1 LNSALAKLNASLS
14 QTLFVRQR
22 RGRIVL
28 QEAPVKTSK
37 LLVALFLTSTIPLGA
52 QTFEHRVLATNRTS
66 TMEKELNDSAKAGF
80 RLQSAMGGQ
89 RLLAGDEVAVVMS
102 RPAGET
108 TERYRYRV
116 LAANKTST
124 MQRELQAAADDGYEY
139 RTQTVFNTAYGGKEV
154 VVILERELGSV
165 EPRSEYL
172 LLATNRTSTMDK
184 ELSES
189 GSRGFEV
196 LGLTVGQ
203 TAFGGNEL
211 IVILRRPRGT
221 K

>member
-1 LNSALAKLNASLS
+1 M
-14 QTLFVRQR
+14 
-22 RGRIVL
+22 
-28 QEAPVKTSK
+28 KTSK

-52 QTFEHRVLATNRTS
+52 ETFEHRVLATNRTS
-66 TMEKELNDSAKAGF
+66 TMEKELNDSAKSGF

-154 VVILERELGSV
+154 VVILERELGSA

-184 ELSES
+184 ELAES